1 MTAVPRLKAS
11 LQVVM
16 HHTDEFDD
24 PTPLEALHR
33 DAVTS
38 VGAGHPMAL
47 LVECSLEEARSRK
60 RAESASRAA
69 WSALLARAERALGRD
84 DTTLMSIRSFHNQ
97 YERRA
102 GGDAERDAAP
112 RRYAAEWEQRRVALG
127 DSDYRTR
134 IARANLAYALRERGT
149 GDDLD
154 VSRQMLVEEVA
165 HRARG
170 YGENDLFTWAA
181 RGLLAQTLIALA
193 QRDAG
198 TPAGER
204 AAQEALGLATGLVE
218 LRRRRFGRFH
228 VLTLKAQL
236 LQVESLLTAGRV
248 SEAKDELRYL
258 QAASRRGHS
267 ALDSALVDYIDRLA
281 SSP

>member
-1 MTAVPRLKAS
+1 
-11 LQVVM
+11 
-16 HHTDEFDD
+16 
-24 PTPLEALHR
+24 
-33 DAVTS
+33 
-38 VGAGHPMAL
+38 
-47 LVECSLEEARSRK
+47 
-60 RAESASRAA
+60 
-69 WSALLARAERALGRD
+69 
-84 DTTLMSIRSFHNQ
+84 
-97 YERRA
+97 
-102 GGDAERDAAP
+102 
-112 RRYAAEWEQRRVALG
+112 
-127 DSDYRTR
+127 
-134 IARANLAYALRERGT
+134 
-149 GDDLD
+149 
-154 VSRQMLVEEVA
+154 VEEVA